1 MCRLARAAR
10 IFSAVLRDTEG
21 PRRGSIQSEVFAVR
35 DLSHIYEKLGAFYLG
50 KDYDLDHREMGDEPL
65 LYDSKDLCTHAVLVG
80 MTGSGKTGLGV
91 TLIEEAAIDRIPSLI
106 VDPKG
111 DLTNLLLNFPDLDP
125 ADFEPWVQEEEARRA
140 GMSVREFAAQR
151 ADLWRNGLA
160 DWHQS
165 PERIRKLR
173 DSCDFNV
180 YTPGSTAGIPI
191 SILSSFEPPSQE
203 IMDDP
208 DLLGDRV
215 SATATSLLTLLG
227 IDADPIQSR
236 EHILL
241 TTILNHCWQ
250 KNMKLDLGALIQ
262 MVQSPPVQ
270 KIGVMDIDSFFPSK
284 DRFGMA
290 MAMNNLLAA
299 PGFQAWMTGEA
310 MDVDRLL
317 YTPSGKPRVSIF
329 CISHLNDAERMFFM
343 SLLLNQTLSWMRSR
357 PGTNSLRALLYID
370 EIFGYMPPVS
380 NPPSKKPLLTLLK
393 QARAFGL
400 GLVLATQNP
409 VDLDYKGL
417 SNTGTWFLGRLQ
429 TERDKMRV
437 LDGLEGASAEA
448 GGRFDRDRIGEIL
461 SGVGK
466 RVFLM
471 HNVHDSAP
479 VTFHTRWA
487 LSYLSGPMTRNQI
500 KRLMESKRGVLE
512 AEDSFATEAP
522 RMRSAAAE
530 SEVEMLAEA
539 NPVEEVAQRP
549 VLPPDIREV
558 FLPFRRPAGLSKIF
572 YQPALLAI
580 GKVHFTDTR
589 KGLSAEEN
597 LAMLCELDDI
607 GVEPDWDAAKYPLLT
622 IRDLEKSPPEPGNF
636 AELPAGAAK
645 PRSYSSWEKDLADH
659 IYRNWRFNLFK
670 CEELKLYSDPGESE
684 REFRIRIADIAR
696 EHRDEAVQKLRKKYA
711 TRLRNAEKAIR
722 KAEERVDR
730 ESSQASRAKMDSYLS
745 IGRALLGLG
754 GRGGMLGNLSRGVS
768 ASRGWGRASEQTRDI
783 AEAEESVRE
792 KEEKLED
799 LQADMENDIA
809 EIEERFDADSIDLE
823 RLPLKPRR
831 TDIDIQQFALAWV
844 PVGKDRDGF
853 RIELFDDFRRVTGAD
868 DD

>member
-1 MCRLARAAR
+1 M
-10 IFSAVLRDTEG
+10 
-21 PRRGSIQSEVFAVR
+21 Q

-50 KDYDLDHREMGDEPL
+50 KEFDLDQREMGDDLL

-111 DLTNLLLNFPDLDP
+111 DLTNLLLNFPDLQ
-125 ADFEPWVQEEEARRA
+125 ASDFEPWVQEEEAARD
-140 GMSVREFAAQR
+140 GVSVPEFAQQR

-173 DSCDFNV
+173 ESCDFNV

-191 SILSSFEPPSQE
+191 SILSSFEPPSQGVL
-203 IMDDP
+203 DDP
-208 DLLGDRV
+208 DLLGDRI

-227 IDADPIQSR
+227 IDADPLQSR

-250 KNMKLDLGALIQ
+250 KNMKLDLGSLIQ

-270 KIGVMDIDSFFPSK
+270 KIGVMDIESFFPSK
-284 DRFGMA
+284 DRFGLA
-290 MAMNNLLAA
+290 MTMNNLLAA
-299 PGFQAWMTGEA
+299 PGFQAWMTGEPL
-310 MDVDRLL
+310 DVDRLL
-317 YTPSGKPRVSIF
+317 YTPAGKPRVSIF

-343 SLLLNQTLSWMRSR
+343 SLLLNQTLSWMRSK

-448 GGRFDRDRIGEIL
+448 GGGFDRQRIGEIL
-461 SGVGK
+461 AGVGK

-500 KRLMESKRGVLE
+500 KKLMESKRGDLE
-512 AEDSFATEAP
+512 AEESYATEAP
-522 RMRSAAAE
+522 RMRAAPTEPTPVAE
-530 SEVEMLAEA
+530 EEPAQ
-539 NPVEEVAQRP
+539 EVAPRP
-549 VLPPDIREV
+549 VLPSDIREV
-558 FLPFRRPAGLSKIF
+558 FLPFRRPAGMSEVY

-589 KGLSAEEN
+589 KGLSAEED
-597 LAMLCELDDI
+597 LAMLCTVDDT
-607 GVEPDWDAAKYPLLT
+607 GEDPDWENAQYPLVRS
-622 IRDLEKSPPEPGNF
+622 RDLEKSPPHPGAF
-636 AELPAGAAK
+636 AELPPEAAK
-645 PRSYSSWEKDLADH
+645 PRSYSSWEKDLSDH

-670 CEELKLYSDPGESE
+670 SPELKMYSEPGESE
-684 REFRIRIADIAR
+684 RDFRIRLGDVAR
-696 EHRDEAVQKLRKKYA
+696 EHRDEAVDKLKNKYA
-711 TRLRNAEKAIR
+711 SRLRTARTSVR
-722 KAEERVDR
+722 KAEDRVDR
-730 ESSQASRAKMDSYLS
+730 EAAQASRAKMDSYVS
-745 IGRALLGLG
+745 IGRALLGLA
-754 GRGGMLGNLSRGVS
+754 GRGGILGKLSRGVS
-768 ASRGWGRASEQTRDI
+768 ASRGMGRASEQKKDI
-783 AEAEESVRE
+783 AEAEEALRIKQEAVDE
-792 KEEKLED
+792 LETE
-799 LQADMENDIA
+799 LENDIA
-809 EIEERFDADSIDLE
+809 EIEDRFDADLIELE
-823 RLPLKPRR
+823 KLPLKPRR
-831 TDIDIQQFALAWV
+831 TDIDIQHFALAWV

-853 RIELFDDFRRVTGAD
+853 RIELFDDFRSVQ
-868 DD
+868 

>member
-1 MCRLARAAR
+1 M
-10 IFSAVLRDTEG
+10 E
-21 PRRGSIQSEVFAVR
+21 

-50 KDYDLDHREMGDEPL
+50 KDFDLDQREMGEDLL

-91 TLIEEAAIDRIPSLI
+91 TLIEEAAIDKIPSLVI
-106 VDPKG
+106 DPKG
-111 DLTNLLLNFPDLDP
+111 DLTNLLLNFPDLQP
-125 ADFEPWVQEEEARRA
+125 GDFEPWVQKEEANRA
-140 GMSVREFAAQR
+140 GVSVQEFAQQR

-165 PERIRKLR
+165 PERIRRLR
-173 DSCDFNV
+173 DACEFNV
-180 YTPGSTAGIPI
+180 YTPGSTSGIPI

-208 DLLGDRV
+208 DLLGDRI

-250 KNMKLDLGALIQ
+250 KNMKLDLGGLIQ
-262 MVQSPPVQ
+262 MVQSPPFQ

-310 MDVDRLL
+310 LDVDRLL
-317 YTPSGKPRVSIF
+317 YSPSGKPRVSIF

-437 LDGLEGASAEA
+437 LDGLEGASNEA
-448 GGRFDRDRIGEIL
+448 GGKFDRDRIGEIL

-500 KRLMESKRGVLE
+500 KQLMASKRGALE
-512 AEDSFATEAP
+512 AEDSYANEAP
-522 RMRSAAAE
+522 RMRPAAE
-530 SEVEMLAEA
+530 ESASTGSAEA
-539 NPVEEVAQRP
+539 DPVEEVAVRP

-558 FLPFRRPAGLSKIF
+558 FLPFRRPAGLSKVF
-572 YQPALLAI
+572 YQPALLAV

-589 KGLSAEEN
+589 KGLAAEEH
-597 LAMLCELDDI
+597 LAMLCELDGMD
-607 GVEPDWDAAKYPLLT
+607 GDPDWEAAKYPLLK
-622 IRDLEKSPPEPGNF
+622 IRDLEKSPPAAGSF
-636 AELPAGAAK
+636 SDLPPGAAK
-645 PRSYSSWEKDLADH
+645 PRSYSSWEKDLSDH

-670 CEELKLYSDPGESE
+670 CDELKMYSEPGESE
-684 REFRIRIADIAR
+684 RDFRIRIANVAR
-696 EHRDEAVQKLRKKYA
+696 EHRDEAVEKLRKKYA
-711 TRLRNAEKAIR
+711 TRLRNAERAIK

-730 ESSQASRAKMDSYLS
+730 EAAQASRAKMDSYLS
-745 IGRALLGLG
+745 IGRALLGFG

-768 ASRGWGRASEQTRDI
+768 ASRGWGERANKRRILRKLKRRFETKKRNSRTCRLSWRMTSRKSRIDSTPTRLTWRSCRSSL
-783 AEAEESVRE
+783 AELISTSSSLPSPGSRSAKTV
-792 KEEKLED
+792 
-799 LQADMENDIA
+799 M
-809 EIEERFDADSIDLE
+809 DS
-823 RLPLKPRR
+823 
-831 TDIDIQQFALAWV
+831 ALSYSTITA
-844 PVGKDRDGF
+844 PSPGG
-853 RIELFDDFRRVTGAD
+853 D